1 MFLPDTLQPVCVLQ
15 VWVSWARMH
24 VGCVGSGQVWG
35 QGLCSLMQEEEG
47 LPDGAL
53 LGVFQMFP
61 ARKGQGDG
69 QGPGL
74 GEKQN

>member
-1 MFLPDTLQPVCVLQ
+1 MGVLGQDACGVCRL
-15 VWVSWARMH
+15 W
-24 VGCVGSGQVWG
+24 SGLG